1 MGEYVAIGTVQMET
15 RGPVPEGAIELAR
28 DRVTALLRL
37 SREPVLSARVKLT
50 VRVESG
56 RSRLAMAQ
64 ANLDVDG
71 RPVRA
76 QAVAE
81 TMWRAVNE
89 LRDRLLIRLARVSRE
104 WPIRRGGRPLTT
116 PREWRPSGVPG
127 RRPPEVSPPDRDR
140 YVVRHK
146 IIKPFL
152 ATPLEAALDME
163 LLDYDFYLFTDAD
176 TGDDCVIDR
185 NGTRYRVVRLA
196 STMDGPAA
204 GPARGAN
211 GNGSG
216 GGHGL
221 NGKTVNGK
229 TVNGNGVSGKTVNGN
244 GGPVMVE
251 HEPGPV
257 LTPAQA
263 LGRLT
268 EQNLAYVFF
277 SDPETHGSRVVYRRY
292 DGHYG
297 VITACPR

>member
-15 RGPVPEGAIELAR
+15 RGPVPEGAVELAR

-37 SREPVLSARVKLT
+37 SKEPVLSARIKLT
-50 VRVESG
+50 VRAEQG
-56 RSRLAMAQ
+56 RTRLAMAQ

-76 QAVAE
+76 QAIAE

-89 LRDRLLIRLARVSRE
+89 LRDRLLIRLARVSRD
-104 WPIRRGGRPLTT
+104 WPVRRGGRPLTS

-127 RRPPEVSPPDRDR
+127 RRPPELAPPDGDR

-146 IIKPFL
+146 VIKPFL
-152 ATPLEAALDME
+152 ETPLEAALDME
-163 LLDYDFYLFTDAD
+163 LLDYDFYLFVDAV
-176 TGDDCVIDR
+176 TGEDCVIDR
-185 NGTRYRVVRLA
+185 SGSRYRVVRQL
-196 STMDGPAA
+196 PA
-204 GPARGAN
+204 PEEIR
-211 GNGSG
+211 
-216 GGHGL
+216 
-221 NGKTVNGK
+221 
-229 TVNGNGVSGKTVNGN
+229 GN
-244 GGPVMVE
+244 GGPVLVDD
-251 HEPGPV
+251 EPAPV

-268 EQNLAYVFF
+268 EENLAYVFF
-277 SDPETHGSRVVYRRY
+277 SDPETHGSRIVYRRY

>member
-1 MGEYVAIGTVQMET
+1 MGENAVIGTVQMET
-15 RGPVPEGAIELAR
+15 RGPVPEGAVELAR

-50 VRVESG
+50 VRAEHG
-56 RSRLAMAQ
+56 RTRLAMAQ

-89 LRDRLLIRLARVSRE
+89 LRDRLLIRLARVSRD
-104 WPIRRGGRPLTT
+104 WPVRRGGRPLTT

-127 RRPPEVSPPDRDR
+127 RRAPELAPPDRDR

-146 IIKPFL
+146 VIKPFL

-163 LLDYDFYLFTDAD
+163 LLDYDFYLFTDAV
-176 TGDDCVIDR
+176 TGDDCVVDR
-185 NGTRYRVVRLA
+185 NGTKYRVATLV
-196 STMDGPAA
+196 PAA
-204 GPARGAN
+204 AGAN
-211 GNGSG
+211 GNGHG
-216 GGHGL
+216 NGHANGHG
-221 NGKTVNGK
+221 NGHA
-229 TVNGNGVSGKTVNGN
+229 NGN
-244 GGPVMVE
+244 GGPVMMD
-251 HEPGPV
+251 HQPAPV

-268 EQNLAYVFF
+268 AQNMAYVFF
-277 SDPETHGSRVVYRRY
+277 SDPETHGSRIVYRRY

>member
-15 RGPVPEGAIELAR
+15 RGPVPEGAVELAR

-50 VRVESG
+50 VRAEHG
-56 RSRLAMAQ
+56 RARLAMAQ

-104 WPIRRGGRPLTT
+104 WPVRRGGRPLTT

-127 RRPPEVSPPDRDR
+127 RRPPEMSPSGRDR

-146 IIKPFL
+146 VIKPFL

-163 LLDYDFYLFTDAD
+163 LLDYDFYLFTDAL

-185 NGTRYRVVRLA
+185 NGTRYRVFRSVPVA
-196 STMDGPAA
+196 KG
-204 GPARGAN
+204 
-211 GNGSG
+211 
-216 GGHGL
+216 
-221 NGKTVNGK
+221 
-229 TVNGNGVSGKTVNGN
+229 VNGN
-244 GGPVMVE
+244 GGPVMVDNG
-251 HEPGPV
+251 PAPV

-268 EQNLAYVFF
+268 AQNLAYVFF
-277 SDPETHGSRVVYRRY
+277 CDPETHGSRVVYRRY

>member
-1 MGEYVAIGTVQMET
+1 MGENVAIETVQMET
-15 RGPVPEGAIELAR
+15 RGPVPEGAVELAR

-50 VRVESG
+50 VRAEHG
-56 RSRLAMAQ
+56 RRRLAMAQ

-89 LRDRLLIRLARVSRE
+89 LRDRLLIRLARVSRD
-104 WPIRRGGRPLTT
+104 WPVRRGDRPLTT

-127 RRPPEVSPPDRDR
+127 RRAPELAPPDRDR

-163 LLDYDFYLFTDAD
+163 LLDYDFYLFIDAV

-185 NGTRYRVVRLA
+185 NGTKYRVVRL
-196 STMDGPAA
+196 TPTA
-204 GPARGAN
+204 GKA
-211 GNGSG
+211 
-216 GGHGL
+216 
-221 NGKTVNGK
+221 
-229 TVNGNGVSGKTVNGN
+229 NGN
-244 GGPVMVE
+244 GGPVMVD
-251 HEPGPV
+251 HEPAPV

-268 EQNLAYVFF
+268 AQSLAYVFF
-277 SDPETHGSRVVYRRY
+277 SDPETHGSRAVYRRY

>member
-1 MGEYVAIGTVQMET
+1 MGENVAIGTVQMET
-15 RGPVPEGAIELAR
+15 RGPVPEGAVELAR
-28 DRVTALLRL
+28 DRVTSLLRL

-50 VRVESG
+50 VRAEQG
-56 RSRLAMAQ
+56 RPRLALAQ

-71 RPVRA
+71 RSVRA

-89 LRDRLLIRLARVSRE
+89 LRDRLLIRLARVSRD
-104 WPIRRGGRPLTT
+104 WPVRRGGRPLTT

-127 RRPPEVSPPDRDR
+127 RRAPERSPPDRDR

-163 LLDYDFYLFTDAD
+163 LLDYDFYLFTDAV

-185 NGTRYRVVRLA
+185 NGTKYRVLRLIP
-196 STMDGPAA
+196 S
-204 GPARGAN
+204 AN
-211 GNGSG
+211 G
-216 GGHGL
+216 
-221 NGKTVNGK
+221 
-229 TVNGNGVSGKTVNGN
+229 VNGN
-244 GGPVMVE
+244 GGPVMVD
-251 HEPGPV
+251 HEAAPV
-257 LTPAQA
+257 LTPTQA

-268 EQNLAYVFF
+268 AENLAYVFF

-297 VITACPR
+297 VITACPPR

>member
-1 MGEYVAIGTVQMET
+1 MGEYVAIDAVQMET
-15 RGPVPEGAIELAR
+15 RGPVPEGAVELAR

-50 VRVESG
+50 VRAESG
-56 RSRLAMAQ
+56 RPRLAMAQ

-104 WPIRRGGRPLTT
+104 WPVRRGGRPLTT

-152 ATPLEAALDME
+152 ATPVEAALDME
-163 LLDYDFYLFTDAD
+163 LLDYDFYLFTDAV

-185 NGTRYRVVRLA
+185 NGAKYRVVRLA
-196 STMDGPAA
+196 PA
-204 GPARGAN
+204 
-211 GNGSG
+211 
-216 GGHGL
+216 GHG
-221 NGKTVNGK
+221 
-229 TVNGNGVSGKTVNGN
+229 VNGN
-244 GGPVMVE
+244 GGPIMVD
-251 HEPGPV
+251 HEPAPV

-268 EQNLAYVFF
+268 AQNLAYVFF

>member
-1 MGEYVAIGTVQMET
+1 MGENAAIDTVQMET

-50 VRVESG
+50 VRAEHG
-56 RSRLAMAQ
+56 RPRLAMAQ

-89 LRDRLLIRLARVSRE
+89 LRDRLLIRLARVSRD
-104 WPIRRGGRPLTT
+104 WPVRRGGRPLTT

-127 RRPPEVSPPDRDR
+127 RRPPELAPPGRDR

-146 IIKPFL
+146 VIKPFL

-163 LLDYDFYLFTDAD
+163 LLDYDFYLFTDAV
-176 TGDDCVIDR
+176 TGDECVIDR
-185 NGTRYRVVRLA
+185 NSTKYRVIRLI
-196 STMDGPAA
+196 PAA
-204 GPARGAN
+204 NA
-211 GNGSG
+211 S
-216 GGHGL
+216 
-221 NGKTVNGK
+221 
-229 TVNGNGVSGKTVNGN
+229 NGN
-244 GGPVMVE
+244 GGPVVID
-251 HEPGPV
+251 HEPVPV

-268 EQNLAYVFF
+268 AQNLAYVFF
-277 SDPETHGSRVVYRRY
+277 CDPETHGSRVVYRRY

>member
-15 RGPVPEGAIELAR
+15 RGPVPEGAVELAR

-50 VRVESG
+50 VRAESG
-56 RSRLAMAQ
+56 RPRLAMAQ

-89 LRDRLLIRLARVSRE
+89 LRDRLLIRLARVSRD
-104 WPIRRGGRPLTT
+104 WPVRRSGRPLTT

-127 RRPPEVSPPDRDR
+127 RRPPEVAPQVRDR

-163 LLDYDFYLFTDAD
+163 LLDYDFYLFTDAV

-185 NGTRYRVVRLA
+185 NGTKYRVIRLA
-196 STMDGPAA
+196 PAA
-204 GPARGAN
+204 
-211 GNGSG
+211 
-216 GGHGL
+216 
-221 NGKTVNGK
+221 
-229 TVNGNGVSGKTVNGN
+229 NGVN
-244 GGPVMVE
+244 GGPVMVD
-251 HEPGPV
+251 HEPAPV
-257 LTPAQA
+257 LIPAQA

-268 EQNLAYVFF
+268 AQNLAYVFF

>member
-28 DRVTALLRL
+28 DRVAALLRL

-50 VRVESG
+50 VRAESG
-56 RSRLAMAQ
+56 RPRLAMAQ

-163 LLDYDFYLFTDAD
+163 LLDYDFYLFTDAE
-176 TGDDCVIDR
+176 TGEDCVIDR

-196 STMDGPAA
+196 ATMDEPMTRPG
-204 GPARGAN
+204 RG
-211 GNGSG
+211 
-216 GGHGL
+216 
-221 NGKTVNGK
+221 
-229 TVNGNGVSGKTVNGN
+229 VNGNGNGNRNHNHNHNGVNGN
-244 GGPVMVE
+244 SGPVMVE
-251 HEPGPV
+251 HEPVPV

-268 EQNLAYVFF
+268 EHNLAYVFF
-277 SDPETHGSRVVYRRY
+277 ADPETHGSRVVYRRY